1 MKILDELYY
10 EFTNKRGSIDTVEVQ
25 RAFTKA
31 TDVLKGMSLEEPV
44 YEMIEG
50 SIIELSAENEK
61 QGFVNGFKYAMQ
73 IASEIFG
80 EEGVAHV

>member
-1 MKILDELYY
+1 MKILEELYY
-10 EFTNKRGSIDTVEVQ
+10 EFANKKGSMDTAEVQ

-31 TDVLKGMSLEEPV
+31 SDVLKGMSLEHPV
-44 YEMIEG
+44 YEEIEG
-50 SIIELSAENEK
+50 FIIELSAENEK